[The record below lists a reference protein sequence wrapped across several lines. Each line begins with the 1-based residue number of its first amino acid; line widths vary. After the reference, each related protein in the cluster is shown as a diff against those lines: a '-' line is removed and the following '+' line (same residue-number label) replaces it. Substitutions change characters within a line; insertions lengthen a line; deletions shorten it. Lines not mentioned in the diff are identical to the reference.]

1 MSFYEC
7 LKALPEG
14 SDSTSRLAL
23 AAKHLGY
30 QGIIICNAEPEN
42 IFRPDAAFSV
52 KGIEVTIGA
61 EVKAQNPRALR
72 SRVSS
77 LRNRFP
83 FIMVHG
89 RSDETIRAA
98 CEDPSVDMLMHL
110 DEGRRPLGIAAARA
124 AKQNQVAIGFDLSPL
139 IRFRGSY
146 RSRWLDVQRR
156 SIELAR
162 KFDLSIMITA
172 NARSHLDLRTP
183 RDLMALAEVM
193 GLEHSE
199 AEEAMNLPGKLLD
212 LNLRSWQ
219 GPGVELL

>member
-1 MSFYEC
+1 
-7 LKALPEG
+7 
-14 SDSTSRLAL
+14 
-23 AAKHLGY
+23 
-30 QGIIICNAEPEN
+30 
-42 IFRPDAAFSV
+42 
-52 KGIEVTIGA
+52 
-61 EVKAQNPRALR
+61 
-72 SRVSS
+72 
-77 LRNRFP
+77 
-83 FIMVHG
+83 MVHG

-98 CEDPSVDMLMHL
+98 CEDPNVDMLMHL

-124 AKQNQVAIGFDLSPL
+124 AEQNQVAIGFDLSPL

-162 KFDLSIMITA
+162 KFD
-172 NARSHLDLRTP
+172 HLDLRTP